1 MVDAGDFAW
10 KTAALSEGRRDQ
22 QRAKAELQLAS
33 FAKGGIDAL
42 APGDGDLA
50 LGVAWLQDAARTAGV
65 PLVMANVQCE
75 GAAPFAPAAV
85 VERGGVKSLIV
96 GLMAERA
103 VLPGG
108 CSASRVV
115 PALESVLATAGP
127 VDLVIVLSHQDPQDD
142 ASLAEAVPATD
153 LFVNAGSGASLAEP
167 RALPGAAL
175 QLASGSR
182 GKKLGSATI
191 TLHAGAEGFETQG
204 ASQDLAARIDRNRS
218 RLKTAREQ
226 VEATDEPARRSR
238 AERRV
243 EHFEAEIARL
253 EAELDVVLS
262 SRTEPRNSL
271 SNVLLSLGEQ
281 VIDDPEVARMLE
293 AAKARIGDA
302 SDPVDPHA
310 GHDHG
315 PTGGHAHPSP
325 KPLAYAGSAACA
337 GCHAGPT
344 AQWASTR
351 HAGAWASLV
360 EEKRERDLDCWTCH
374 ATGAEK
380 DGGPQHPSEVTPAL
394 QGVGCESCHGPG
406 AAHAQSPTEHEMVTS
421 PPLSTCVECHDGE
434 QDEGRFNPDT
444 YWPKVVHAP

>member
-33 FAKGGIDAL
+33 FATGGIDAL

-75 GAAPFAPAAV
+75 GTTPFAPAAV

-175 QLASGSR
+175 QLAAGSR

-191 TLHAGAEGFETQG
+191 TLHVGAEGFETQG

-253 EAELDVVLS
+253 EAELEVVLS

-293 AAKARIGDA
+293 DAKEESWTMLVKAQGESA
-302 SDPVDPHA
+302 V
-310 GHDHG
+310 GK
-315 PTGGHAHPSP
+315 SP
-325 KPLAYAGSAACA
+325 
-337 GCHAGPT
+337 
-344 AQWASTR
+344 
-351 HAGAWASLV
+351 
-360 EEKRERDLDCWTCH
+360 
-374 ATGAEK
+374 
-380 DGGPQHPSEVTPAL
+380 
-394 QGVGCESCHGPG
+394 
-406 AAHAQSPTEHEMVTS
+406 
-421 PPLSTCVECHDGE
+421 
-434 QDEGRFNPDT
+434 
-444 YWPKVVHAP
+444 